1 MQLVITCQRFNVRMS
16 KEIKKGDQVR
26 FLNEVGGGEV
36 LEVFSDGT
44 ATVEGDDGFD
54 MNYKLQELM
63 LVMSSEDEIEAYNNK
78 LPDLA
83 TILAQDLDVNRQKE
97 IQKDFDI
104 KYSNASAT
112 NQKRRGEHM
121 VIDLH
126 IHELVDDQSGLR
138 DRTKLD
144 IQLNHFE
151 RMMRIAGEQR
161 VRKVIFIH
169 GIGQGVLRHQIRTRL
184 EMYYP
189 NCTVRDGN
197 PREYGAGATEVLLGQ
212 SSF

>member
-1 MQLVITCQRFNVRMS
+1 MS
-16 KEIKKGDQVR
+16 KEIKKGDKVR
-26 FLNEVGGGEV
+26 FLNEVGGGV
-36 LEVFSDGT
+36 VIDVFSDGT
-44 ATVEGDDGFD
+44 ATVEGEDGFD
-54 MNYKLQELM
+54 MKYKLAELM
-63 LVMSSEDEIEAYNNK
+63 LVISSEDEMEAYNNK

-83 TILAQDLDVNRQKE
+83 SILAQDVDEKRQKA
-97 IQKDFDI
+97 IQEQFDI
-104 KYSNASAT
+104 KYSNARAT

-126 IHELVDDQSGLR
+126 IHELVDDQSGLQ

-161 VRKVIFIH
+161 VRRVVFIH
-169 GIGQGVLRHQIRTRL
+169 GVGQGVLRHQIRSRL

-189 NCTVRDGN
+189 DCSVRDGN
-197 PREYGAGATEVLLGQ
+197 PRDYGAGATEVLFGQ

>member
-1 MQLVITCQRFNVRMS
+1 MS
-16 KEIKKGDQVR
+16 KEIKKGDKVR
-26 FLNEVGGGEV
+26 FLNEVGGGV
-36 LEVFSDGT
+36 VIDIFSDGT
-44 ATVEGDDGFD
+44 ATVEGEDGFD
-54 MNYKLQELM
+54 MKYKLKELM
-63 LVMSSEDEIEAYNNK
+63 LVMSSEDEMEAYNNK

-83 TILAQDLDVNRQKE
+83 SILAQDVDEKRQKA
-97 IQKDFDI
+97 IQEQFDI
-104 KYSNASAT
+104 KYSNARAT
-112 NQKRRGEHM
+112 DQKRRGEHM

-126 IHELVDDQSGLR
+126 IHELVDDQSGLQ

-161 VRKVIFIH
+161 VRRVVFIH
-169 GIGQGVLRHQIRTRL
+169 GVGQGVLRHQIRSRL

-189 NCTVRDGN
+189 DCTVRDGN
-197 PREYGAGATEVLLGQ
+197 PREFGAGATEVLFGQ

>member
-1 MQLVITCQRFNVRMS
+1 MELVITCQRFNVRMS

-36 LEVFSDGT
+36 LEVFPDGT
-44 ATVEGDDGFD
+44 ATVEGEDGFD

-97 IQKDFDI
+97 IQKEFDI

-126 IHELVDDQSGLR
+126 IHELVDDQSGLKR
-138 DRTKLD
+138 QNQIGHSIKSFRTND
-144 IQLNHFE
+144 E
-151 RMMRIAGEQR
+151 
-161 VRKVIFIH
+161 
-169 GIGQGVLRHQIRTRL
+169 
-184 EMYYP
+184 
-189 NCTVRDGN
+189 NCRRAEG
-197 PREYGAGATEVLLGQ
+197 
-212 SSF
+212 

>member
-1 MQLVITCQRFNVRMS
+1 MS

-26 FLNEVGGGEV
+26 FLNEVGGGV
-36 LEVFSDGT
+36 VIDVFSDGT
-44 ATVEGDDGFD
+44 ATVEGEDGFD
-54 MNYKLQELM
+54 MKYKLAELM
-63 LVMSSEDEIEAYNNK
+63 LVMSSEDEMEAYNNK

-83 TILAQDLDVNRQKE
+83 SILAQDVDEKRQKA
-97 IQKDFDI
+97 IQEQFDI
-104 KYSNASAT
+104 KYSNARAT

-126 IHELVDDQSGLR
+126 IHELVDDQSGLQ

-161 VRKVIFIH
+161 VRRVVFIH
-169 GIGQGVLRHQIRTRL
+169 GVGQGVLRHQIRSRL

-189 NCTVRDGN
+189 DCSVRDGN